1 MPRNN
6 KEWIE
11 SYQIFDKYEG
21 YQYTAAEHDEMW
33 AGPQVDV
40 VSEEDKKRLKALGW
54 GTAEGI
60 LHTFV

>member
-1 MPRNN
+1 MPRTN

-21 YQYTAAEHDEMW
+21 RQDTMAEHDEIW
-33 AGPQVDV
+33 SGPLANV

-60 LHTFV
+60 FHTFV